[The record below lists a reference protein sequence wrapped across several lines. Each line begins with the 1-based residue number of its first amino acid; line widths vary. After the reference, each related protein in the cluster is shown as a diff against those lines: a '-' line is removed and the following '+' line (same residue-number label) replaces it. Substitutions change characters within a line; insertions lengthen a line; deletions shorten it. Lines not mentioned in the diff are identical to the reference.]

1 MLNST
6 VALIIFIVIVVFLLA
21 GIIYAIT
28 AKNTTHSGSFASMAA
43 MQDFQPKDKQRA
55 MEVVIQQKEKKQK
68 EDESGE

>member
-1 MLNST
+1 
-6 VALIIFIVIVVFLLA
+6 
-21 GIIYAIT
+21 
-28 AKNTTHSGSFASMAA
+28 